1 MSDAFRQ
8 TPGEKIHDAVK
19 PDAQKTWTE
28 KKGDQISGTLDKG
41 ASHAQPEHNKSAT
54 QKIIDSVTPG
64 NDAHTTTSHDVGRRD
79 PLSSAQAALTLDS
92 HKSTGTYTKDQVL
105 GHGDNAAAHVQPNSQ
120 KSVGQKITD
129 AVTPGSTNH
138 SVEDH
143 TRRDAHDTAGAKLKP
158 DAFKTQGEINHDHA
172 AGVADKKAAQH
183 TDPNHKS
190 VGQKIKD
197 VLTHPKEALTP
208 SHRTTTTGT
217 SGTHHA

>member
-1 MSDAFRQ
+1 M
-8 TPGEKIHDAVK
+8 
-19 PDAQKTWTE
+19 
-28 KKGDQISGTLDKG
+28 
-41 ASHAQPEHNKSAT
+41 
-54 QKIIDSVTPG
+54 TPG

-79 PLSSAQAALTLDS
+79 PLSSAQAALTPDS

-129 AVTPGSTNH
+129 GESIGPCRPCQTLAHQLTSFSVLLAAVTPGSTNH
-138 SVEDH
+138 AVEDH

-190 VGQKIKD
+190 IGQKIKD

-208 SHRTTTTGT
+208 SHSTTTTGT